1 VSVRYRAATPDDV
14 EPALQLYG
22 ESLASMLRR
31 NGIDPPPSDLEE
43 LRGPYQH
50 VHATGIF
57 RVAEE
62 AGRLVAICHA
72 IVRGPLWFLSG
83 YWARPDRQRA
93 GVGGPLLREVMT
105 EGHQR
110 RAECFFTWSSID
122 LTAMAGYMRR
132 GMLPGTQILNFV
144 GEPRDLPSADG
155 FVVEPLALDVA
166 NALDRDVLSVE
177 RAVDQRYWASEPG
190 RSARVVRRDGE
201 AVGYYSIA
209 SGVIGPA
216 AWSSARYA
224 APVLALAVRDA
235 RQQSAQ
241 VRLRALG
248 TNHDAIRFALGAGLR
263 LLGYSHLL
271 TTRTFG
277 DLSRYIPSGPTLF

>member
-1 VSVRYRAATPDDV
+1 MSVRYRAATPDDV

-31 NGIDPPPSDLEE
+31 NGIEPPPSDLEE

-105 EGHQR
+105 EGRQR
-110 RAECFFTWSSID
+110 GAEFFFTWSSID

-144 GEPRDLPSADG
+144 GEPRELTAADG
-155 FVVEPLALDVA
+155 FVAEPLGLDVA

-177 RAVDQRYWASEPG
+177 RGVDQRYWASEAA
-190 RSARVVRRDGE
+190 RSARVVHRDGE

-209 SGVIGPA
+209 RGVIGPA
-216 AWSSARYA
+216 AWSSGFAG
-224 APVLALAVRDA
+224 PVLTLAVSDA

-248 TNHDAIRFALGAGLR
+248 ANHDAIRFALGAGLR
-263 LLGYSHLL
+263 LGGYSHLL
-271 TTRTFG
+271 TTRSFG